1 MDILSGPRTRGSS
14 KVLRVSALLF
24 PPPFQV
30 TMSELVVTALS
41 TTAVTAT
48 TDPTV
53 SQYDDTFG
61 VAFKD
66 FEKLMGQDYK
76 PTNFKSSEAV
86 LEELDKTVRLFD
98 GFRAGNE
105 GLKTW
110 LESYVD
116 LLFMVSESVWEA
128 TQAVSLTHDPLL
140 PCYCI

>member
-1 MDILSGPRTRGSS
+1 M
-14 KVLRVSALLF
+14 
-24 PPPFQV
+24 
-30 TMSELVVTALS
+30 
-41 TTAVTAT
+41 TAT

-61 VAFKD
+61 LAFKD

-76 PTNFKSSEAV
+76 PTNFKSSKAV
-86 LEELDKTVRLFD
+86 LEELDKTVLLFD
-98 GFRAGNE
+98 SVRAGND

-110 LESYVD
+110 LETYVD

-140 PCYCI
+140 PCYGV